1 MSSAECTLLL
11 LEEDLVE
18 VTSFEVAGGTGCVF
32 TSRCPGKASPNE
44 DAAGV
49 VSLGGAGGMLIVADG
64 MGGRPG
70 GEQASGVAVKRL
82 AGAALENADAEPEP
96 RVGILNGI
104 EAANEVIQQMGI
116 GAGTA
121 LAVLEIHGRR
131 VRPYHVGD
139 CEILVVGQRGR
150 IKLQTV
156 AHSPVGY
163 AVESGLI
170 EREDAI
176 HHVDRHYIS
185 NIVGSPEMR
194 IEVGAA
200 IELADHDSV
209 LLASDGLFDNMS
221 EDEIVDIVRA
231 GPMEEA
237 ARILAE
243 TCRRRMNEPRDGE
256 PSKPD
261 DLTFILFRPGPQSR
275 VDLAESSFE
284 GA

>member
-1 MSSAECTLLL
+1 MSSVECTLLL
-11 LEEDLVE
+11 LEEVLVE
-18 VTSFEVAGGTGCVF
+18 VTSFAVAGGTGCVF
-32 TSRCPGKASPNE
+32 TSRCPGKESPNE

-82 AGAALENADAEPEP
+82 AGAALENADAESEP

-121 LAVLEIHGRR
+121 LTVLEIQGRR

-139 CEILVVGQRGR
+139 CEILIVGQRGR
-150 IKLQTV
+150 IKLATV

-163 AVESGLI
+163 GVESGLI
-170 EREDAI
+170 EREDAL

-200 IELADHDSV
+200 LTLADRDSV

-221 EDEIVDIVRA
+221 EDEIVEIIRA
-231 GPMEEA
+231 GPLEEA
-237 ARILAE
+237 ARLLTE
-243 TCRRRMNEPRDGE
+243 TCRRRMNEAREGE

-261 DLTFILFRPGPQSR
+261 DLTFILFRPLPKPSA
-275 VDLAESSFE
+275 DLAESS
-284 GA
+284 